1 MNNYLHNLLL
11 SPISYEKA
19 SRVI

>member
-1 MNNYLHNLLL
+1 MNNHLHNLLL